1 MKSEK
6 LFDSITDIRNDI
18 IEEAENHKFSKPS
31 RKVLRISAVAA
42 VLVIAII
49 SGVLLITPKSGNT
62 NPVQPVDNG
71 IRPMTNLHSEYAV
84 TESVYPVLSD
94 YPKEEDYLTDGE
106 CDYDRYYEAYEKW
119 WNDYRAQTA
128 KAQGYEH
135 TLDSFLEKSMGEFL
149 SGSDTE
155 NKIYSPVNVYMALS
169 MLAEVTDGSSRAQIL
184 SLLGAEDM
192 ESLYENASAVW
203 NGSYRNDSAAKSI
216 LASSLWLSD
225 DFKYNMDTMKSIS
238 EKYYASA
245 YSGTMGDPNYDL
257 ALQSWLNE
265 QTGGLL
271 KDQAANIEFDP
282 ETVLALAST
291 VYFKAPWHE
300 RFNKGDTKAG
310 TFYRS
315 DGGEI
320 LCDFMNSTNYM
331 EYYWGDNFGAVC
343 LGLEKNSNMWLILPD
358 EGYTPSDLLSDNVLT
373 DFITADRE
381 ERNSKHLTVNLS
393 LPKFDVSSQIE
404 LSKGL
409 KALGVTDIF
418 DVELSDFSPMVTS
431 DNDGYYVLGKAQHD
445 ARVMIDEEGC
455 TAAAYTVLMV
465 DGLGGYIEGDEI
477 DFILDRPFIFAI
489 TSDARMPLFVGVVN
503 DPV

>member
-6 LFDSITDIRNDI
+6 LFDSITGIRNDI
-18 IEEAENHKFSKPS
+18 IEEAENHKFSKPL

-62 NPVQPVDNG
+62 NPVQLVDNE

-94 YPKEEDYLTDGE
+94 FPKEEDYLTDGE

-225 DFKYNMDTMKSIS
+225 DFEYNMDTMKSIS

-245 YSGTMGDPNYDL
+245 YSGNMGDPNYDL

-300 RFNKGDTKAG
+300 R
-310 TFYRS
+310 
-315 DGGEI
+315 
-320 LCDFMNSTNYM
+320 
-331 EYYWGDNFGAVC
+331 
-343 LGLEKNSNMWLILPD
+343 
-358 EGYTPSDLLSDNVLT
+358 
-373 DFITADRE
+373 
-381 ERNSKHLTVNLS
+381 
-393 LPKFDVSSQIE
+393 
-404 LSKGL
+404 
-409 KALGVTDIF
+409 
-418 DVELSDFSPMVTS
+418 
-431 DNDGYYVLGKAQHD
+431 
-445 ARVMIDEEGC
+445 
-455 TAAAYTVLMV
+455 
-465 DGLGGYIEGDEI
+465 
-477 DFILDRPFIFAI
+477 
-489 TSDARMPLFVGVVN
+489 
-503 DPV
+503 

>member
-18 IEEAENHKFSKPS
+18 IEEAENHKFSKPL
-31 RKVLRISAVAA
+31 RKSLWISAVAA
-42 VLVIAII
+42 VFIILVI
-49 SGVLLITPKSGNT
+49 SGVLLIPPKSENT
-62 NPVQPVDNG
+62 NPVQPVDDTTQ
-71 IRPMTNLHSEYAV
+71 PMANLHSEYAV

-94 YPKEEDYLTDGE
+94 YPREEDYLSDGE
-106 CDYDRYYEAYEKW
+106 CDYDKYYDAYEKW
-119 WNDYRAQTA
+119 WKDYSAQIG

-135 TLDSFLEKSMGEFL
+135 TLDSFLAKSMGEFL

-155 NKIYSPVNVYMALS
+155 NKIYSPVNVYMALA

-192 ESLYENASAVW
+192 DSLNKSASAVW
-203 NGSYRNDSAAKSI
+203 NGSYRNDSGAKSI

-225 DFKYNMDTMKSIS
+225 NFEYNMDTMKSIS

-245 YSGTMGDPNYDL
+245 YSGTMRDPNYSL

-271 KDQAANIEFDP
+271 EEQAADIEFDP

-291 VYFKAPWHE
+291 IYFKASWHD
-300 RFNKGDTKAG
+300 RFDEASTKTD
-310 TFYRS
+310 TFYS
-315 DGGEI
+315 ADSEI
-320 LCDFMNSTNYM
+320 ICDFMNRTDYR

-343 LGLEKNSNMWLILPD
+343 LGMGNDSKMWLILPD
-358 EGYTPSDLLSDNVLT
+358 KGYTPSDLLSGTALS
-373 DFITADRE
+373 DFITADIG

-393 LPKFDVSSQIE
+393 VPKFDVASQTE
-404 LSKGL
+404 LTRGL

-418 DVELSDFSPMVTS
+418 DVELSDFSPMITE
-431 DNDGYYVLGKAQHD
+431 DNDESYVLGKAQHD

-465 DGLGGYIEGDEI
+465 DGKGGVIEEDEI

-489 TSDARMPLFVGVVN
+489 TSDAQMPLFVGIVN
-503 DPV
+503 NPV